1 MNPFMEAMLI
11 VVGLSAVVITIIAVF
26 GQRRLGKHRGVS
38 REEFIRAFQDEGMT
52 LEIPAAVYD
61 YYKSL
66 VFSKHFSISPDDD
79 YEHVLS
85 KGDEDIEDDAVFLM
99 KKLGVNQPTRYTAQL
114 PNAKIQ
120 TLRDMVRWLDGVRTT
135 SDR

>member
-1 MNPFMEAMLI
+1 MNSVMEAML
-11 VVGLSAVVITIIAVF
+11 VVVPLSAVVITIIALF

-38 REEFIRAFQDEGMT
+38 REEFIRAFKNEGIT

-66 VFSKHFSISPDDD
+66 VFSKHFSVSPDDD

-85 KGDEDIEDDAVFLM
+85 KGNDDVEDDAVFLM

-114 PNAKIQ
+114 SEAKIR
-120 TLRDMVRWLDGVRTT
+120 TVRDMVRWLDCVRTK